1 MSSIYAL
8 NDLEAVGTHNMGLR
22 WIFDIFFF
30 LLLELKTTIKTKIN
44 TKLNPKDLSMSS
56 TNDLMDIM
64 SSSSGEKTSM
74 NPNDTRKQ
82 LYNAIGDKIP
92 SLKLNKPKQKVEKI
106 SKWTYS
112 NKIKFNQNQY
122 EQWIKL
128 DKYLDQDDN
137 ASRDITHK
145 FNQYIHQ
152 YRIPYFVSKD
162 IFDESLKKYKD
173 SLVPGIVHTLKQK
186 YNKDFETFKKVKLEQ
201 FKNDNPD
208 SEVVEL
214 DEHKLE
220 KEFPEPDYLNQTN
233 TLIEQKLKYLTFEI
247 AQKILDLAKIY
258 DLKWIV
264 IQDRFNLENQ
274 EELNEA
280 LSISEIRYIF
290 YKSCLIYFQFN
301 GSYEMND
308 LLNFSLQKDLN
319 RKHNLEKLFNRS
331 AAEVAEEEALILE
344 ARKFEVTSKK
354 IKEERDSIVK
364 LLDYPKTATN
374 FIPEQFLSAAGFSQL
389 YKNLMKMRSS
399 SLNKNVTMYPENPW
413 QKQFSKFK
421 SQKRKIDS
429 DINDVNDEDAPMES
443 KKKRTEAES
452 TTESNGKKLISTL
465 SKRVGEQK
473 VFQANSKNELIFEL
487 VSNLTDFE
495 KDKMHLEIN
504 SDLYTSSGILL
515 NSSKLVSNKASV
527 ENKVDNL
534 LKELGLP
541 TKPIMSTSNVIKG
554 YNTLNS
560 VLLECINIKQT
571 IDKLTAEEKISK

>member
-1 MSSIYAL
+1 
-8 NDLEAVGTHNMGLR
+8 
-22 WIFDIFFF
+22 
-30 LLLELKTTIKTKIN
+30 
-44 TKLNPKDLSMSS
+44 MSS

-64 SSSSGEKTSM
+64 GSSTENKPASSTDNIK
-74 NPNDTRKQ
+74 KQ

-92 SLKLNKPKQKVEKI
+92 SLKLNKPKQNVKKVG
-106 SKWTYS
+106 KWIYS
-112 NKIKFNQNQY
+112 NKIKSNRNTY

-128 DKYLDQDDN
+128 DKNLDQDTN
-137 ASRDITHK
+137 VSKDISHK

-152 YRIPYFVSKD
+152 YKIPYFVSREM
-162 IFDESLKKYKD
+162 FDESLKKYKD
-173 SLVPGIVHTLKQK
+173 SLVPSIVHSLNQK
-186 YNKDFETFKKVKLEQ
+186 YLQELEVLKKVKMEQ
-201 FKNDNPD
+201 LKKDNP
-208 SEVVEL
+208 EAEANEI
-214 DEHKLE
+214 DEEKL
-220 KEFPEPDYLNQTN
+220 KQEFLEPDYTEQAN
-233 TLIEQKLKYLTFEI
+233 TLIDQKLKYLTFEI

-264 IQDRFNLENQ
+264 IQDRFNVENQ
-274 EELNEA
+274 KELDKE
-280 LSISEIRYIF
+280 LSVSEIRYIF
-290 YKSCLIYFQFN
+290 YKSCLIYFQYN
-301 GSYEMND
+301 GRYEMND

-319 RKHNLEKLFNRS
+319 RKHSLDKLFNRS

-399 SLNKNVTMYPENPW
+399 SLNKNITLYPENPW

-429 DINDVNDEDAPMES
+429 DTNETNNEASPMVKKDINLENEKAS
-443 KKKRTEAES
+443 
-452 TTESNGKKLISTL
+452 ESNSKKLISTL
-465 SKRVGEQK
+465 SKRAGEQK
-473 VFQANSKNELIFEL
+473 VYQANSKNEMIYEL
-487 VSNLTDFE
+487 VNNLTDFE

-504 SDLYTSSGILL
+504 SDMYTSSGIML
-515 NSSKLVSNKASV
+515 NSNKLATNKASV
-527 ENKVDNL
+527 ENKVDTL
-534 LKELGLP
+534 LNELGLP
-541 TKPIMSTSNVIKG
+541 TKPIMNTTNVIKG

-560 VLLECINIKQT
+560 VLLECISIKQS

>member
-1 MSSIYAL
+1 MLYGKS
-8 NDLEAVGTHNMGLR
+8 VQKR
-22 WIFDIFFF
+22 
-30 LLLELKTTIKTKIN
+30 N
-44 TKLNPKDLSMSS
+44 TKQQLHNMSS

-64 SSSSGEKTSM
+64 SSSAGDTFTA
-74 NPNDTRKQ
+74 NQNDTKKQ

-92 SLKLNKPKQKVEKI
+92 SLKLNKPKQKVNKV

-112 NKIKFNQNQY
+112 NKIKYKNNNY

-128 DKYLDQDDN
+128 DKFLDKDDD

-152 YRIPYFVSKD
+152 YKIPYFVSKD
-162 IFDESLKKYKD
+162 VFDESLKKYKD
-173 SLVPGIVHTLKQK
+173 SLIPGIVHSLKLK
-186 YNKDFETFKKVKLEQ
+186 YNKDFES
-201 FKNDNPD
+201 FKNLKFEELKKENPEAET
-208 SEVVEL
+208 SEL
-214 DEHKLE
+214 DEEKLRSDL
-220 KEFPEPDYLNQTN
+220 PEPDYLSQTHM
-233 TLIEQKLKYLTFEI
+233 LIEQKLKYLTFEI

-264 IQDRFNLENQ
+264 IQDRFNIDNQ
-274 EELNEA
+274 EELNKA
-280 LSISEIRYIF
+280 FTISEIRYIF

-301 GSYEMND
+301 GRYEMND

-429 DINDVNDEDAPMES
+429 DINEGNDENQQADNKGKKSES
-443 KKKRTEAES
+443 ENNTD
-452 TTESNGKKLISTL
+452 SNGKKLISAL

-487 VSNLTDFE
+487 VNSLTDFE
-495 KDKMHLEIN
+495 KDKMHLETN

-515 NSSKLVSNKASV
+515 NSNKLTTNKASV

-541 TKPIMSTSNVIKG
+541 TKPIMNTTNVIKG
-554 YNTLNS
+554 YNTLNA
-560 VLLECINIKQT
+560 VLLECISIKQT
-571 IDKLTAEEKISK
+571 IDKMTAEEKISK

>member
-1 MSSIYAL
+1 
-8 NDLEAVGTHNMGLR
+8 
-22 WIFDIFFF
+22 
-30 LLLELKTTIKTKIN
+30 
-44 TKLNPKDLSMSS
+44 MSS

-64 SSSSGEKTSM
+64 GSSSDKKPDSSTNNIK
-74 NPNDTRKQ
+74 KQ

-92 SLKLNKPKQKVEKI
+92 SLKLNSAKQNIKKVG
-106 SKWTYS
+106 KWAYS
-112 NKIKFNQNQY
+112 NQIKSNNNTY

-128 DKYLDQDDN
+128 DKHLDQDTN
-137 ASRDITHK
+137 VSRDITHK

-152 YRIPYFVSKD
+152 YKIPYFVSRE

-173 SLVPGIVHTLKQK
+173 SLVPSIVHSLNQK
-186 YNKDFETFKKVKLEQ
+186 YLQELEVLKNVKIEQLKK
-201 FKNDNPD
+201 DNPEEEPN
-208 SEVVEL
+208 EV
-214 DEHKLE
+214 DEEDLK
-220 KEFPEPDYLNQTN
+220 KEFPEPDYTEQAN
-233 TLIEQKLKYLTFEI
+233 TLIDQKLKYLTFEI
-247 AQKILDLAKIY
+247 AQQILDLAKIY

-264 IQDRFNLENQ
+264 IQDRFNVENQ
-274 EELNEA
+274 EELDKE
-280 LSISEIRYIF
+280 LSVSEIRYIF
-290 YKSCLIYFQFN
+290 YKSCLIYFQHN
-301 GSYEMND
+301 GRYEMND

-399 SLNKNVTMYPENPW
+399 SLNKNVALYPENPW

-429 DINDVNDEDAPMES
+429 DTNDTNNEASPLAKKHNSLESDKVN
-443 KKKRTEAES
+443 
-452 TTESNGKKLISTL
+452 ESNSKKLISAL
-465 SKRVGEQK
+465 SKRAGEQK
-473 VFQANSKNELIFEL
+473 VYQANSKNEMIYEL
-487 VSNLTDFE
+487 VNNLTDFE
-495 KDKMHLEIN
+495 KDKMHLEVN
-504 SDLYTSSGILL
+504 SDMYTSSGIML
-515 NSSKLVSNKASV
+515 NSNKLVTNKASV

-541 TKPIMSTSNVIKG
+541 TKPIMNTTNVIKG

-560 VLLECINIKQT
+560 VLLECINIKQSM
-571 IDKLTAEEKISK
+571 DKLAAEEKISK